1 MLQPVDAGIGSI
13 LKCLMT
19 RVQDEW
25 LDIEDNLLAWEG
37 DLDSSKN

>member
-25 LDIEDNLLAWEG
+25 LDIEDIISVGRGLGL
-37 DLDSSKN
+37 K